1 MLLEPDMNTSHQ
13 TSKQLLDRV
22 WQSLRNKDI
31 KQAIDS
37 SNLLARN
44 FPNFAPGWHAASHV
58 AQFIKQPQSA
68 LVAINRALK
77 LEPANIDWQLH
88 RASCLL
94 MNGDNESGGEFLLT
108 LLADSNRYTPVQLS
122 QLAFLCSRLELHD
135 EAALLYQ
142 RLIELEPKNGGH
154 WYNLASIQRFRG
166 QITQAETSLEKA
178 IVLHPEDFEAYELRS
193 DLRRQTP
200 DANHIPQLEKL
211 LERGITIPAG
221 EVRVCYALAKE
232 LEDIGEPGQSFS
244 ALSRGAKLRRRHINY
259 SISDDLQIIDAIID
273 TFSTALLAG
282 TEKGYPTKEPVFVI
296 GLPRTGTTLVE
307 RILGSH
313 SGVFAAGELNN
324 FAMQMM
330 QQVRRQAGAQ
340 NLSRRQLVQQT
351 AELDFDLLGQ
361 AYLDSTRPLTGHS
374 PRFVDKMPLNFLY
387 AGLIHMALP
396 QAKIVHLIRHPMDTC
411 YAIYKRLF
419 KDGYPWS
426 YDLGEIASYYLAYRQ
441 LMSHWNEVM
450 PGVIHDLA
458 YEDLVTDLEHNARK
472 LLSFCDLPWEA
483 GCLHFDANTA
493 TSTTASAAQVRQP
506 VYTSSIG
513 RWRDYEQ
520 QLSPL
525 AEKLHEGG
533 IQFD

>member
-1 MLLEPDMNTSHQ
+1 MLLEPDMNTSDQ
-13 TSKQLLDRV
+13 TNQQLLDKV
-22 WQSLRNKDI
+22 WQSLKKRDI
-31 KQAIDS
+31 RQAIDS
-37 SNLLARN
+37 SNQLGRKY
-44 FPNFAPGWHAASHV
+44 PGFAPGWHAASHV
-58 AQFIKQPQSA
+58 AQLIKQPGPA
-68 LVAINRALK
+68 LTAIDRALE
-77 LEPANIDWQLH
+77 LEPANVDWQLH
-88 RASCLL
+88 RIGCLL
-94 MNGDNESGGEFLLT
+94 VCGENESARTSLLKLT
-108 LLADSNRYTPVQLS
+108 GVSSGFSSSQLS
-122 QLAFLCSRLELHD
+122 GLAFLCNRLELHD
-135 EAALLYQ
+135 EASALYQ
-142 RLIELEPKNGGH
+142 RLINLEAGNGGH
-154 WYNLASIQRFRG
+154 WYNLASIQRFQGR
-166 QITQAETSLEKA
+166 IEEAEASLEKA
-178 IVLHPEDFEAYELRS
+178 IELNPNDYDAYELRS
-193 DLRRQTP
+193 DLRKQTSGS
-200 DANHIPQLEKL
+200 NHVSQLQTL
-211 LERGITIPAG
+211 LDGGTKVPAG
-221 EVRVCYALAKE
+221 EVSICYALAKE
-232 LEDIGEPGQSFS
+232 LEDIGDSEQSFEV
-244 ALSRGAKLRRRHINY
+244 LSRGATLRRKHINY
-259 SISDDLQIIDAIID
+259 SLDNDIQTIDAITS
-273 TFSTALLAG
+273 TFDPDRLTSREDAHSSR
-282 TEKGYPTKEPVFVI
+282 EPIFIV
-296 GLPRTGTTLVE
+296 GLPRTGTTLAE

-330 QQVRRQAGAQ
+330 QQVRRQTGAQ
-340 NLSRRQLVQQT
+340 NSSRRQLVQQT

-361 AYLDSTRPLTGHS
+361 AYLDSTRPLTGHT

-426 YDLGEIASYYLAYRQ
+426 YALGEIASYYLAYRQ